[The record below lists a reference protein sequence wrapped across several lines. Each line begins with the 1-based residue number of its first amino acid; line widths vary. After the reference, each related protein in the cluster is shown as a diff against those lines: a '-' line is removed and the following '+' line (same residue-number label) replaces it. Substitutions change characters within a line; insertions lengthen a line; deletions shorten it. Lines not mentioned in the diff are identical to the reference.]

1 MPYARVSVLQSPED
15 IAKLVEDLY
24 KTGAMNVQIAKI
36 GDEYIVTYD
45 AKPRVGRPPKE
56 TR

>member
-15 IAKLVEDLY
+15 IAKRVEDLY
-24 KTGAMNVQIAKI
+24 ATGAMNVQIAKI
-36 GDEYIVTYD
+36 GDEYIITYD